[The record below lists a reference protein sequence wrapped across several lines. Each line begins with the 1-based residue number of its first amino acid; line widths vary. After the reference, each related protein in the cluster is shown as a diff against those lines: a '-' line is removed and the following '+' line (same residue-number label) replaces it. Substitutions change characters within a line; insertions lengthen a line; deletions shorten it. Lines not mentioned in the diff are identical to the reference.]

1 MSFFGWLAS
10 FGLGKKKKSAERL
23 SEKAFIPSGGEATT
37 PKILLASL
45 SDDMG
50 GRLTK
55 RLGALLTE
63 IGGVEVFR
71 LKKILKLPDGVE
83 DPLIRL
89 VMAAEEGHAWLKE
102 EGADILVWG
111 EVDKNN
117 GGLTL
122 RLLPAFGSNGAPGA
136 VPGAD
141 HGEGSGTGETLEIPG
156 DFSEDLEPLVAAVVL
171 GTFGPTFKGMRTRLG
186 ESLGHFMEKVEPLV
200 QNIPMGLNNIQ
211 AMSILNSVG
220 NVYVAYSHLGGG
232 AEQLDLAAN
241 AYREVEKKV
250 NKDTQPLA
258 WASIQNHLASVLL
271 AQGQI
276 KKDAKILRSA
286 ALIYSN
292 VAGVLSP
299 SAHKNDWCSA
309 QAHLGRS
316 LYILAG
322 LEGKPEYLQTA
333 AKAYETAL
341 GACDKVSAPGRWA
354 EVTNQYGVVLLALGE
369 EMGGDAALE
378 QAVSKFRNAMQIHKR
393 DKTPILWA
401 QTANNL
407 GAACFA
413 LAKRNSQ
420 SSLLRE
426 ASDCFEGA
434 TEIYRQQGIPKQ
446 VQVIEK
452 NLHRVKR
459 LLITRGA

>member
-10 FGLGKKKKSAERL
+10 FGSGKKKSSAERL

-37 PKILLASL
+37 PKILLARL
-45 SDDMG
+45 ADDKG
-50 GRLTK
+50 GKLTR
-55 RLGALLTE
+55 RLGSLLTG
-63 IGGVEVFR
+63 IGGVEVFH
-71 LKKILKLPDGVE
+71 LKKIMKLPDGVE

-89 VMAAEEGHAWLKE
+89 AMAAEEGRALMKD

-111 EVDKNN
+111 EVGKED

-122 RLLPAFGSNGAPGA
+122 RLLPAFGTGAS
-136 VPGAD
+136 GAD
-141 HGEGSGTGETLEIPG
+141 PGNGQAEGAGTGETLEIPG
-156 DFSEDLEPLVAAVVL
+156 DFGEDLEPLVAALVL
-171 GTFGPTFKGMRTRLG
+171 GTFGPTFKGMRARLG
-186 ESLGHFMEKVEPLV
+186 QTLGSYLEKVAPLAQAPSLGLGNAQE
-200 QNIPMGLNNIQ
+200 I
-211 AMSILNSVG
+211 SILNGIG
-220 NVYVAYSHLGGG
+220 NVYVAYSLLGGG
-232 AEQLDLAAN
+232 AAQLDHAAK
-241 AYREVEKKV
+241 AYREAEKRVIKES
-250 NKDTQPLA
+250 QPLV

-271 AQGQI
+271 AQGQM
-276 KKDAKILRSA
+276 KKDAKCLRSA

-292 VAGVLSP
+292 IAAALNQKTH
-299 SAHKNDWCSA
+299 ANDWSSA
-309 QAHLGRS
+309 QTHLGRA

-322 LEGKPEYLQTA
+322 LEGKPEYLMTA
-333 AKAYETAL
+333 AKAYELAL
-341 GACDKVSAPGRWA
+341 GACDQNAAPGRWA

-378 QAVSKFRNAMQIHKR
+378 QAVSKFRTAMKVHKKE
-393 DKTPILWA
+393 KTPILWA

-420 SSLLRE
+420 NALLRE

-434 TEIYRQQGIPKQ
+434 TEIYREQGVPKQ
-446 VQVIEK
+446 AQVIEK

-459 LLITRGA
+459 LLISRGA